1 MCCYII
7 QQLKWH
13 SSLSFWVCCLSTYLS
28 WEEIHSQLDSLFDLS
43 SMLPPW
49 PMSLSYLEPDLYTK
63 PMCMQDATVQVV
75 YTRQSQTIWN
85 QVLAVWLSKS
95 SLIDNES
102 SLCLEWFL
110 LLTDIQILQT
120 KFPGLL
126 SPPLLTYSYLVSWP
140 PPHSLKMLSLL
151 LSAALRPHTT
161 QFILVILVVINHFHF
176 VSTNCSFCI

>member
-126 SPPLLTYSYLVSWP
+126 SPPVNLFLLGLMTPSPLTQNA
-140 PPHSLKMLSLL
+140 
-151 LSAALRPHTT
+151 LSALISSPKAPYHTIYT
-161 QFILVILVVINHFHF
+161 CYTSGHKSL
-176 VSTNCSFCI
+176 SFCQY